1 MGYVWVRNKSNTNRC
16 RVESNAYFMNNKNYF
31 KQKIL
36 LGGKKMMD
44 DRSILVRNPTK
55 KSDLLANG
63 VKRLQSDSVMGI
75 LYLLDCPLLNPM
87 FV

>member
-1 MGYVWVRNKSNTNRC
+1 
-16 RVESNAYFMNNKNYF
+16 
-31 KQKIL
+31 
-36 LGGKKMMD
+36 MMD

-87 FV
+87 FVWVVMSFSLVSILLNAVRLERFKPQLKI